1 MKFKDLYPYLT
12 GLINVVDIDLND
24 IIETNYTRRIDET
37 VISRYE
43 DYDVT
48 DVTASFDF
56 DRQLP
61 KTTIMIDCVLD
72 EEKSYNS
79 PFKVGDKVRILVLSY
94 ADGEPLYPIGTIGTI
109 INIDDDG
116 TYEIHSDEYSE
127 RGWWYNEGD
136 FELVEEQN
144 NEH

>member
-43 DYDVT
+43 NYDVT
-48 DVTASFDF
+48 DVTALFDF

-61 KTTIMIDCVLD
+61 KTTIMLDYILDND
-72 EEKSYNS
+72 EE
-79 PFKVGDKVRILVLSY
+79 
-94 ADGEPLYPIGTIGTI
+94 
-109 INIDDDG
+109 
-116 TYEIHSDEYSE
+116 
-127 RGWWYNEGD
+127 
-136 FELVEEQN
+136 
-144 NEH
+144 

>member
-1 MKFKDLYPYLT
+1 MKFKDLYPHLT

-43 DYDVT
+43 NYDIT

-72 EEKSYNS
+72 E
-79 PFKVGDKVRILVLSY
+79 
-94 ADGEPLYPIGTIGTI
+94 
-109 INIDDDG
+109 
-116 TYEIHSDEYSE
+116 DEE
-127 RGWWYNEGD
+127 
-136 FELVEEQN
+136 
-144 NEH
+144 

>member
-43 DYDVT
+43 NYDVT

-61 KTTIMIDCVLD
+61 KTTIMLDYILDND
-72 EEKSYNS
+72 EE
-79 PFKVGDKVRILVLSY
+79 
-94 ADGEPLYPIGTIGTI
+94 
-109 INIDDDG
+109 
-116 TYEIHSDEYSE
+116 
-127 RGWWYNEGD
+127 
-136 FELVEEQN
+136 
-144 NEH
+144 